1 MPTYP
6 ADSEET
12 QRLLQQVRDGEAGA
26 LDRLFARHRSY
37 LHRMID
43 LRLDPALRPRVDPS
57 DVVQEAHLE
66 ANRRIGGYLEQ
77 PPLSFRLWLRQIA
90 YDRLLMLRRRHL
102 GAARRTV
109 EREVALPDQSSLVLA
124 RQLLAADASPLE
136 ETVQRELAERVRNA
150 MLALAESDRE
160 ILLLR
165 NYEGLSNQE
174 VAQVLQLTASNAS
187 QRYGRALLRLRQLLL
202 DSGLGESHA

>member
-1 MPTYP
+1 MPTFP
-6 ADSEET
+6 VDSEET
-12 QRLLQQVRDGEAGA
+12 RGLLQQARDGDAHA
-26 LDRLFARHRSY
+26 LEHLFARHRAY
-37 LHRMID
+37 LHRMIE

-66 ANRRIGGYLEQ
+66 ANRRIRNYLRE

-102 GAARRTV
+102 GAARRAV
-109 EREVALPDQSSLVLA
+109 RREVALPDHSSLVLA
-124 RQLLAADASPLE
+124 RQLLTADASPLE
-136 ETVQRELAERVRNA
+136 ASVQRELAERVRNA
-150 MLALAESDRE
+150 LLALAEADRE

-174 VAQVLQLTASNAS
+174 VAQVLGLTSSNAS
-187 QRYGRALLRLRQLLL
+187 QRYGRALLRLRQFLVEN
-202 DSGLGESHA
+202 GLGESHA